1 MNISNNF
8 AKLKPFIIPTILGL
22 TTVGLS
28 VQIKK
33 IQRELHR
40 QIAGLEGLKSDI
52 LHLQLEYGY
61 RAAKDEYK
69 FVIDEYAYAKNQ
81 YNYAKDGYEYAK
93 KLYDDALAAYE
104 SAYES
109 ATLEFDDDEL
119 LGDNK
124 NCATNSTI
132 ETKEEDKPDEIS
144 GS

>member
-1 MNISNNF
+1 MNSSNNF

-22 TTVGLS
+22 ATVGLA
-28 VQIKK
+28 VQIKR

-40 QIAGLEGLKSDI
+40 QIAGLEGLNSDI

-69 FVIDEYAYAKNQ
+69 FVIDEYAYAKNE
-81 YNYAKDGYEYAK
+81 YNYAKDGFEYAK

-104 SAYES
+104 S
-109 ATLEFDDDEL
+109 TKLEFDDEEL
-119 LGDNK
+119 FGDNI

-132 ETKEEDKPDEIS
+132 ETEEEDKPDEIS

>member
-22 TTVGLS
+22 ATVGLA
-28 VQIKK
+28 VQIKR

-40 QIAGLEGLKSDI
+40 QIAGLEGLNSDI

-69 FVIDEYAYAKNQ
+69 FVIDEYAYAK
-81 YNYAKDGYEYAK
+81 

-104 SAYES
+104 S
-109 ATLEFDDDEL
+109 TKLEFDDEEL
-119 LGDNK
+119 FGDNI

-132 ETKEEDKPDEIS
+132 ETEEEDKPDEIS

>member
-22 TTVGLS
+22 ATVGLA

-40 QIAGLEGLKSDI
+40 QIAGLEGLNSDI

-81 YNYAKDGYEYAK
+81 YNYAKDGFENAK

-104 SAYES
+104 SAK
-109 ATLEFDDDEL
+109 LEFDDDEL
-119 LGDNK
+119 LGDNI

-132 ETKEEDKPDEIS
+132 SPNEPIKEDKPDEVS

>member
-1 MNISNNF
+1 MNISNNL

-22 TTVGLS
+22 ATVGLA

-69 FVIDEYAYAKNQ
+69 SVIDEYAYAKSQ

-93 KLYDDALAAYE
+93 KLYDGARDAYEFAYE
-104 SAYES
+104 S
-109 ATLEFDDDEL
+109 TKMEFDDDEL
-119 LGDNK
+119 FDDNI
-124 NCATNSTI
+124 NCATNSTS
-132 ETKEEDKPDEIS
+132 ETEEEDKPDEIS